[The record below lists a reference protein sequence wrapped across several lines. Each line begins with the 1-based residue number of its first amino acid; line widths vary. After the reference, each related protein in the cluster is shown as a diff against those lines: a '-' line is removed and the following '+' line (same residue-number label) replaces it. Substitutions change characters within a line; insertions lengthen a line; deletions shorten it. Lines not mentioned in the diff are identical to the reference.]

1 MTAQT
6 KPRENPSADKETS
19 KTALMAWAFYD
30 WANNGFATVILTFI
44 FSAYFIRRI
53 APDEVTGS
61 ALWGNMVSIAGLCIA
76 LGGPVCGAAAD
87 QDGRRKPWLIAFM
100 LLCVA
105 ATMLLWFV
113 KPSPDFLWP
122 ALVLVGVGMVG
133 AEYSYIFYNAMLP
146 ELAPPDRVGRW
157 SGWGWGLG
165 YAGGLLCL
173 LAVLLI
179 VEGGGSDL
187 AAGGKS
193 PLWRIRAGFAL
204 AGVWYLVFSLPLIF
218 LVPDTRGLGKPFA
231 RAVWDG
237 IGRLVEMVR
246 EVRRFKPIVL
256 FLIARM
262 IYIDALA
269 TIFALGGVYAAGT
282 FGMTEREV
290 LLFGVALNI
299 AAGLGALV
307 FSDLDDRIG
316 PKATI
321 LLSLGGLITGAL
333 VILLVHASVFFWT
346 AGTFMGLFVG
356 PVQAASRSY
365 MARVAPEDLRNQMFG
380 LYAFSGKATAFAGPF
395 LVGWLTYV
403 SGSQRI
409 GMSTVPALLLLGGLL
424 MLKVPRKRRARL
436 QNSKQNA
443 LGFEG

>member
-1 MTAQT
+1 MTARST
-6 KPRENPSADKETS
+6 PRKGPGS
-19 KTALMAWAFYD
+19 KGGASRTALVAWAFYD

-61 ALWGNMVSIAGLCIA
+61 AMWGNMVSVAGLLIA

-100 LLCVA
+100 LLCVL
-105 ATMLLWFV
+105 ATVLLWFV
-113 KPSPDFLWP
+113 RPSPEFLWP

-173 LAVLLI
+173 LAALWI
-179 VEGGGSDL
+179 MEGGAPGP
-187 AAGGKS
+187 AGGGQGS
-193 PLWRIRAGFAL
+193 LARIRAGFVL
-204 AGVWYLVFSLPLIF
+204 AGAWYLLFSLPLIL

-231 RAVWDG
+231 RAVRDG
-237 IGRLVEMVR
+237 IGRLVEMIR
-246 EVRRFKPIVL
+246 EVRRYRQIAL
-256 FLIARM
+256 FLLARM

-269 TIFALGGVYAAGT
+269 TIFALGGVYAAGA
-282 FGMTEREV
+282 FDMSEREV
-290 LLFGVALNI
+290 LLFGVVLNV
-299 AAGLGALV
+299 AAGLGAGV
-307 FSDLDDRIG
+307 FAGLDDRIG
-316 PKATI
+316 SRATI
-321 LLSLGGLITGAL
+321 LISLGGLVTGAL
-333 VILLVHASVFFWT
+333 VILLVHATLFFWA

-365 MARVAPEDLRNQMFG
+365 MARVAPEELRNQMFG
-380 LYAFSGKATAFAGPF
+380 LYAFSGKATAFVGPF
-395 LVGWLTYV
+395 LVGWLSYL
-403 SGSQRI
+403 SGSQRL
-409 GMSTVPALLLLGGLL
+409 GMGAIPVLLAAGGLL
-424 MLKVPRKRRARL
+424 MLKVPAAK
-436 QNSKQNA
+436 
-443 LGFEG
+443 G